1 MAISAKQPVTQI
13 GTEATPYYVTMQPT
27 TTGSATSQFVNSGL
41 YYNPATQTLTL
52 SGSGGLASSLSVSGT
67 STLSAL
73 VVTGSTRF
81 SVDVLPSANSTYD
94 LGSST
99 LRWRNIFTNDL
110 QLSNGIGDYTV
121 VEGEDDLFLYNN
133 RTGKTY
139 KFLIQEVDPSTVP
152 PKAKQD

>member
-1 MAISAKQPVTQI
+1 MAISAKQPVFRVGSDTN
-13 GTEATPYYVTMQPT
+13 PYYITMQPIT
-27 TTGSATSQFVNSGL
+27 SGYATSQFVSTSL

-52 SGSGGLASSLSVSGT
+52 SGGASSLNVSGT
-67 STLSAL
+67 AI
-73 VVTGSTRF
+73 VVTGESRF
-81 SVDVLPSANSTYD
+81 SANITAAGYMLPSANATYD

-99 LRWRNIFTNDL
+99 LRWRNIYTNDL

-139 KFLIQEVDPSTVP
+139 KFLLQEVDPSTVP